1 MPRSKSAAAPDR
13 LGSTNSSP
21 APARR
26 RIRGLDADERSA
38 QRRRQLLAAA
48 TELFARQSYSGTSI
62 EQICQHAY
70 VGTKGF
76 YDHFESKEACYTAL
90 LEQITQ
96 QIQQR
101 VADAAVEHAE
111 AEWPQRLRAILAAF
125 VHAIADDPRLA
136 KVTFGEAG
144 GISPAVEAQ
153 RRSNRRWSAD
163 FLDHQW
169 RQGDSTPDPR
179 SLALAL
185 ATIGGMFELIADW
198 LHHHDDGGQP
208 DSVETLVG
216 DLTNFA
222 EVVEAGRTAR
232 AKQ

>member
-1 MPRSKSAAAPDR
+1 MSRSIPAAAPDR
-13 LGSTNSSP
+13 TP
-21 APARR
+21 VRR

-90 LEQITQ
+90 LEQITA

-101 VADAAVEHAE
+101 VGEVAAETVD
-111 AEWPQRLRAILAAF
+111 AEWPERMRAVVAAF
-125 VHAIADDPRLA
+125 AGAITDDPRLA

-153 RRSNRRWSAD
+153 RRSNRRWSAA
-163 FLDHQW
+163 FLDQLW
-169 RQGDSTPDPR
+169 PQSDALDERQR
-179 SLALAL
+179 LALAL
-185 ATIGGMFELIADW
+185 AVIGGMFELVADW
-198 LHHHDDGGQP
+198 LHHHDDGGAQ
-208 DSVETLVG
+208 DTVETLIE
-216 DLTNFA
+216 DLTRFVS
-222 EVVEAGRTAR
+222 VVDAGRPAAR
-232 AKQ
+232 P

>member
-1 MPRSKSAAAPDR
+1 MTRSKPAAAPER
-13 LGSTNSSP
+13 TP
-21 APARR
+21 VRR

-62 EQICQHAY
+62 EQICQAAY

-90 LEQITQ
+90 LEQITA

-101 VADAAVEHAE
+101 VAQVAAETADQ
-111 AEWPQRLRAILAAF
+111 EWSARLPILVAAF

-144 GISPAVEAQ
+144 GISPAVEAK
-153 RRSNRRWSAD
+153 RRSNRRWAAD
-163 FLDHQW
+163 FLNRQW
-169 RQGDSTPDPR
+169 PVDDSLTDRQG
-179 SLALAL
+179 LALCL
-185 ATIGGMFELIADW
+185 AIIGGMFELVADW
-198 LHHHDDGGQP
+198 LHHHDDGGDP
-208 DSVETLVG
+208 DSVETLTA
-216 DLTNFA
+216 DLA
-222 EVVEAGRTAR
+222 RLLIVVDAGRR
-232 AKQ
+232 VR

>member
-1 MPRSKSAAAPDR
+1 MSRSKSAAPTDR
-13 LGSTNSSP
+13 TP
-21 APARR
+21 VRR

-48 TELFARQSYSGTSI
+48 TELFARQSYSLTSI

-76 YDHFESKEACYTAL
+76 YDHFDSKEACYTAL
-90 LEQITQ
+90 LEQITTG
-96 QIQQR
+96 IQQR
-101 VADAAVEHAE
+101 VAEAAAE
-111 AEWPQRLRAILAAF
+111 VAGRDWPTQRAAIIAAF

-153 RRSNRRWSAD
+153 RRRNRRWAAE
-163 FLDHQW
+163 FMKHQW
-169 RQGDSTPDPR
+169 LQANTTDAP
-179 SLALAL
+179 SLLPLAL

-198 LHHHDDGGQP
+198 LHHHDDGGAP
-208 DSVETLVG
+208 DSVETLIT
-216 DLTNFA
+216 DLNHFVA
-222 EVVEAGRTAR
+222 IVDAGRAATAPR
-232 AKQ
+232 TPD

>member
-1 MPRSKSAAAPDR
+1 MSRSIPAAAPDR
-13 LGSTNSSP
+13 TP
-21 APARR
+21 VRR

-62 EQICQHAY
+62 EQICQQAY

-76 YDHFESKEACYTAL
+76 YDHFDSKEACYTAL
-90 LEQITQ
+90 LEQITA

-101 VADAAVEHAE
+101 VGEVAAETAE
-111 AEWPQRLRAILAAF
+111 QDWSDRARAILSAF
-125 VHAIADDPRLA
+125 VHAIVDDPRLA

-153 RRSNRRWSAD
+153 RRSNRRWSAA
-163 FLDHQW
+163 FLNQQW
-169 RQGDSTPDPR
+169 PRVDSLDERQ

-185 ATIGGMFELIADW
+185 AVIGGMFELVADW
-198 LHHHDDGGQP
+198 LHHHDDGEAP
-208 DSVETLVG
+208 DTVETLIEDLARFVG
-216 DLTNFA
+216 
-222 EVVEAGRTAR
+222 VVNAGRA
-232 AKQ
+232 AAQ